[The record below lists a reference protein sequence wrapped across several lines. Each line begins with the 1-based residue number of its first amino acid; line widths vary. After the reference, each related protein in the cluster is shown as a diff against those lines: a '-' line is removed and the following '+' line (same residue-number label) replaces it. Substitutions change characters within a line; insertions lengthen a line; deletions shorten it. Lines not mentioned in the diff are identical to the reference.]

1 MKFKIAF
8 AHFSILFS
16 KISSNPDNLCHLNFE
31 SRKNFYRQ
39 RTRLVQDRCL
49 ISSAVNKS
57 TKTTLKDILQSSNNV
72 SLPLIVDA
80 THKIIYCEIPKASS
94 TNWKRTLIKL
104 SNPEKYRD
112 VKNIMAIRNPRK
124 SQHYD
129 LKYLSDFSLEEQLKM
144 LNSQNYFKFTF
155 VRHPLDRLL
164 SAYKDKAAEDFR
176 GKHGEKVFKFYS
188 QSGQMDKFL
197 KYDIESFHKFLQFV
211 LAQGNNHD
219 HNNSNLNQKIGIK
232 ERHWTPYSKLCHF
245 CSIEYDFIGKLESV
259 VQDAAYLLEFW
270 KKDGRTSD
278 KIDGKLMYPAVSS
291 MTDRKLVEK
300 YFEGIDKETLSEI
313 YSLFADDFELFDY
326 H

>member
-8 AHFSILFS
+8 AHFPFLFS
-16 KISSNPDNLCHLNFE
+16 EILSNPDHLCHLNFE
-31 SRKNFYRQ
+31 SRQNFYKQ

-49 ISSAVNKS
+49 ISAAINKSKS
-57 TKTTLKDILQSSNNV
+57 TKTTTLKEILQNSNNV
-72 SLPLIVDA
+72 SLPLIVDT
-80 THKIIYCEIPKASS
+80 THKIIYCEIPKSSS

-129 LKYLSDFSLEEQLKM
+129 LKYLSDFSLDEQLKM
-144 LNSQNYFKFTF
+144 LNSHNYFKFTF

-176 GKHGEKVFKFYS
+176 GKHGEKLFKFYS
-188 QSGQMDKFL
+188 QNGQMDKFL

-219 HNNSNLNQKIGIK
+219 RNLQNLGIK

-245 CSIEYDFIGKLESV
+245 CLIKYDFIGKLESV
-259 VQDAAYLLEFW
+259 VQDAAYLLESW
-270 KKDGRTSD
+270 KKDGRTSE

-291 MTDRKLVEK
+291 TTDRKLVEK
-300 YFEGIDKETLSEI
+300 YLEGIDKETLSEI